1 MCVCVC
7 VYVQDYFRR
16 QLGARPGGDVD
27 QMSSDMESHV
37 ESTMAL
43 IRSSAPSPLLLS
55 TLVYAFDTPD
65 EVKAM
70 PQSRLAIY
78 TMAARTACSSVGYG
92 VSSTDL
98 YQILQLMAYDMQ
110 GLAFSSSTPSL
121 STLAARARDRFS
133 NADVD
138 RVLAERPELLAL
150 WRRIPPQA
158 VPLIRTVQLRRE
170 GTFNYVFTHRSYQDS
185 FAAERLVAVTS
196 APDGIHTG

>member
-1 MCVCVC
+1 MHVCVCVC

-78 TMAARTACSSVGYG
+78 TMAARTYLLTYSLVCLLTYLGWP
-92 VSSTDL
+92 ST
-98 YQILQLMAYDMQ
+98 QW
-110 GLAFSSSTPSL
+110 
-121 STLAARARDRFS
+121 
-133 NADVD
+133 
-138 RVLAERPELLAL
+138 RPELLAPV
-150 WRRIPPQA
+150 WDTA
-158 VPLIRTVQLRRE
+158 
-170 GTFNYVFTHRSYQDS
+170 
-185 FAAERLVAVTS
+185 
-196 APDGIHTG
+196 